1 MRRYKGFLEFL
12 LIFLWFFSMI
22 KFRICKIEYDF
33 LGQSVNYIKR
43 VYKNRLMTDR

>member
-1 MRRYKGFLEFL
+1 MRFL
-12 LIFLWFFSMI
+12 LIFVEFFSMI

-43 VYKNRLMTDR
+43 VYKKG